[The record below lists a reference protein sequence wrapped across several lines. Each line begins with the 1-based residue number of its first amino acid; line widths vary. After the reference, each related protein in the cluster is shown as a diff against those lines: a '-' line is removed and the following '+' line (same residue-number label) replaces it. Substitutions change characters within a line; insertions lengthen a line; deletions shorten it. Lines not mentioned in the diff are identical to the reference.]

1 MTRTVYITIT
11 GVQCDE
17 TGEEIITELSAT
29 GEYFEKNG
37 SLYLLYEEAD
47 PESGTVTKNTLK
59 ARGQNIT
66 LTKRGCVQS
75 QMQFAPEEIH
85 PAEYITPY
93 GILHIQIYTEDV
105 KILFGDIR
113 GEIRLR
119 YALYSDGELLSRCRL
134 TVICRAAES
143 LYPENT

>member
-11 GVQCDE
+11 GVQSDE
-17 TGEEIITELSAT
+17 TGEEIFVELSAT

-37 SLYLLYEEAD
+37 SLYLLYEETD
-47 PESGTVTKNTLK
+47 PESGAVTKNTLK
-59 ARGQNIT
+59 AKGQNVT
-66 LTKRGCVQS
+66 LTKRGIVRS
-75 QMQFAPEEIH
+75 QMQFAPEEMH

-93 GILHIQIYTEDV
+93 GNLYLQVYTEDV
-105 KILFGDIR
+105 KIFFGDSR

-134 TVICRAAES
+134 TVVCRAAES
-143 LYPENT
+143 LNPENT

>member
-11 GVQCDE
+11 GVQSDE
-17 TGEEIITELSAT
+17 TGEEMIAEQSAT
-29 GEYFEKNG
+29 GEYFEKNS
-37 SLYLLYEEAD
+37 SLYLLYEETD
-47 PESGTVTKNTLK
+47 PESGAVTKNTLK
-59 ARGQNIT
+59 VREQNVT
-66 LTKRGCVQS
+66 LTKRGIIQS
-75 QMQFAPEEIH
+75 QLQFAPEEMH

-93 GILHIQIYTEDV
+93 GILHFQVYTEDV
-105 KILFGDIR
+105 KIFFGDAR

-143 LYPENT
+143 

>member
-1 MTRTVYITIT
+1 MTRTVHITIT
-11 GVQCDE
+11 GVQSDV
-17 TGEEIITELSAT
+17 TGEEMIAELSAA

-47 PESGTVTKNTLK
+47 PDSGAVTRNTLK
-59 ARGQNIT
+59 ASGQNIT
-66 LTKRGCVQS
+66 LTKRGGVRS
-75 QMQFAPEEIH
+75 QMQFAPEEMH

-93 GILHIQIYTEDV
+93 GILHFQVYTEDV
-105 KILFGDIR
+105 KILFGDAR

-143 LYPENT
+143 